1 MIPADVIL
9 QKALAASSIPSSQ
22 WERIRADLRNR
33 AFFSARVESA
43 RFLYEAR
50 QAAHDAVGHALRAD
64 GAGYTESDAVKRI
77 REAARTLAGELK
89 NVGKGGLLDPS
100 SFQRARLIV
109 ETNASLATGYI
120 RHVADTQPGA
130 LAAFPAKELFR
141 PAYSRPQTPRNW
153 LARWQQT
160 GGKVYSGRMIAL
172 ATDPVWSKI
181 SRFGNPYPPFDFN
194 SGMETRAVSRSECLS
209 LGIPLGGSG
218 GEAPPSFAPP
228 SFNAGLQAEVNIRH
242 DSQEAKTLLDAFG
255 DQATFNGDVFKWR
268 GELIRD
274 VIQGK
279 VKSAKLGRGFDG
291 RNLRISHSFFA
302 EHLSKHYEDN
312 EINPQDIP
320 LTDADYELLPTIWRS
335 PDKVVK
341 SRGRDVLELDA
352 MDGGLYRLVVDPVKG
367 IRSFYK
373 TKASGGAKR

>member
-1 MIPADVIL
+1 MKPADLIL
-9 QKALAASSIPSSQ
+9 QKALAASSIPTSQ
-22 WERIRADLRNR
+22 WEKIRADLRNR
-33 AFFSARVESA
+33 AFFIARVESA
-43 RFLYEAR
+43 RFLYEAH

-64 GAGYTESDAVKRI
+64 GAGHTEADAIERI
-77 REAARTLAGELK
+77 RSSARTLAGELK
-89 NVGKGGLLDPS
+89 HVGEGGLLDPS
-100 SFQRARLIV
+100 SFQRAKLIL
-109 ETNASLATGYI
+109 ETQGALAAGYV
-120 RHVADTQPGA
+120 RHLADIQPGA

-153 LARWQQT
+153 LARWQQA
-160 GGKVYSGRMIAL
+160 GGKIYSGRMIAL

-194 SGMETRAVSRSECLS
+194 SGMETRAVSRSECIA
-209 LGIPLGGSG
+209 LGVMAKD
-218 GEAPPSFAPP
+218 APPPSPP
-228 SFNAGLQAEVNIRH
+228 PAASLNAGLQAEVNIRH

-291 RNLRISHSFFA
+291 RNLRISHNFFA

-312 EINPQDIP
+312 EMHPRGIP
-320 LTDADYELLPTIWRS
+320 LTNADYELLPTIWRS

-373 TKASGGAKR
+373 TEASGGAKR